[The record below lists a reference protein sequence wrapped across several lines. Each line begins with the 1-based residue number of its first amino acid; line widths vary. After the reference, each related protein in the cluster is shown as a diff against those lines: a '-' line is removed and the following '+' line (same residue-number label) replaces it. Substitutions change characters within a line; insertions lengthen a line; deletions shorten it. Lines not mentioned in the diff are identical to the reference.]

1 MSRPLPRA
9 AGIAVVSAIFA
20 AEDAEAAA
28 RKLRVVVDDAIAE
41 MRAGQQ

>member
-1 MSRPLPRA
+1 MRRSLPWS

-41 MRAGQQ
+41 IRAGQR